1 MKLCYA
7 KITIELVKKL
17 IGYEHPQP
25 HFLSGPY
32 EHLPH
37 SNTPKNVKKWKEQSE
52 RVLKCDHLGQ
62 STTVTFILLAHLEGT
77 ALFPQLQAYTEF
89 DTVTLFY

>member
-25 HFLSGPY
+25 HFLLGPVWASATFKY
-32 EHLPH
+32 TQKREKMER
-37 SNTPKNVKKWKEQSE
+37 TKWES
-52 RVLKCDHLGQ
+52 
-62 STTVTFILLAHLEGT
+62 I
-77 ALFPQLQAYTEF
+77 
-89 DTVTLFY
+89 